1 MQLLPPRV
9 YVFPVILVTFTSN
22 VGFYPHIA
30 CLSSL
35 LCYSILFPFLIP
47 QEILQQKQYQCCCCC
62 CCCWLWFMGPT
73 PLFELFTGPL
83 SFHLAN
89 YMQRFGW
96 GYSSEKSNP
105 RLPRQTGVNRTVR
118 LLMVLLQLAVKE
130 GTISYIIQRLYSIKC
145 NIIYVLYYITVSRD
159 QIQESPPVSYGI

>member
-1 MQLLPPRV
+1 
-9 YVFPVILVTFTSN
+9 
-22 VGFYPHIA
+22 
-30 CLSSL
+30 
-35 LCYSILFPFLIP
+35 
-47 QEILQQKQYQCCCCC
+47 
-62 CCCWLWFMGPT
+62 MGPT

-96 GYSSEKSNP
+96 GCSSGKFNP

-130 GTISYIIQRLYSIKC
+130 GTISYSTQRLYNIKGD
-145 NIIYVLYYITVSRD
+145 IICVLYYITVSRD
-159 QIQESPPVSYGI
+159 QAQESIRKLYSI

>member
-1 MQLLPPRV
+1 MC
-9 YVFPVILVTFTSN
+9 FWD
-22 VGFYPHIA
+22 
-30 CLSSL
+30 
-35 LCYSILFPFLIP
+35 
-47 QEILQQKQYQCCCCC
+47 CCCCTF
-62 CCCWLWFMGPT
+62 WFIAVT

-130 GTISYIIQRLYSIKC
+130 GTISYIIQRLYSIKG
-145 NIIYVLYYITVSRD
+145 NIIYVICIILYYCIPRSDSR
-159 QIQESPPVSYGI
+159 ESPSFIRYLNLLQEVYMLSGVQVKGSVGKLSKVN

>member
-1 MQLLPPRV
+1 MYHTLPSASIWSLQRPEQFHPHPFGALVPRLTSEVRRGTCLLSDTKGEKLISTSKSPWLVLGVAEIFIETRLILICACSI
-9 YVFPVILVTFTSN
+9 VFFIYLDNSVAF
-22 VGFYPHIA
+22 
-30 CLSSL
+30 
-35 LCYSILFPFLIP
+35 
-47 QEILQQKQYQCCCCC
+47 QKHCTCC

-96 GYSSEKSNP
+96 GCSSGKFNP

-118 LLMVLLQLAVKE
+118 LLMVLLQ
-130 GTISYIIQRLYSIKC
+130 
-145 NIIYVLYYITVSRD
+145 
-159 QIQESPPVSYGI
+159 